1 MTTNAN
7 MQKSRQQKMDRRLQ
21 VCKENQK
28 KRSVKGSE
36 STGCAGIDVE
46 QLYLPW
52 SN

>member
-7 MQKSRQQKMDRRLQ
+7 MQKQTAKNGQKIIGMQR
-21 VCKENQK
+21 ESK